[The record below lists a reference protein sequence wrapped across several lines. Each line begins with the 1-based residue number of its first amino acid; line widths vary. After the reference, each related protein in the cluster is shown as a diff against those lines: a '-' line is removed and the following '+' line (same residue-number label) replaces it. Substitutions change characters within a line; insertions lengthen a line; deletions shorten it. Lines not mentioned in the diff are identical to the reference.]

1 MNSQLKGHLYV
12 ILATIVIAG
21 SFIATANV
29 SDQLHPIS
37 LNLMRFTIATLTL
50 LPIALMRK
58 NAWQS
63 FWKVLPRSLVISF
76 FFCGYFV
83 SNFAAMLTTTTINV
97 GSIYTLTPL
106 VTALLSVFL
115 LKHRLTLRILV
126 IYLLGMIGTLWVIFE
141 GNLQYLREFNLN
153 QGDLV
158 FLVGVVF
165 MACYTIAMKRLYRD
179 DDVTIMTFANLFG
192 GVVWTLIA
200 VVVVDIDL
208 NWYSLKS
215 EYYPSMAY
223 LAIAATFLTSYLY
236 QKASTYM
243 SPVNISAYIYLSPA
257 FVALLSIAM
266 TGEAIKSTLW
276 IGILLSAF
284 ATAVLQ
290 WITLKKR

>member
-12 ILATIVIAG
+12 ILATLVIAG

-37 LNLMRFTIATLTL
+37 LNLMRFTIAALIL
-50 LPIALMRK
+50 FPIVLMRK
-58 NAWQS
+58 NSWKS
-63 FWKVLPRSLVISF
+63 FKRVLPRSLVISF

-83 SNFAAMLTTTTINV
+83 CNFAAMLTTTTLNV

-106 VTALLSVFL
+106 VTAIFSVLL
-115 LKHRLTLRILV
+115 LKHKLTIKILV

-141 GNLQYLREFNLN
+141 GNLQHLREFNLN

-192 GVVWTLIA
+192 GVIWTLIA

-208 NWYSLKS
+208 NWHSLKS
-215 EYYPSMAY
+215 DYYPSMAY

-257 FVALLSIAM
+257 FVALLSIVM

-276 IGILLSAF
+276 VGIILSAF

-290 WITLKKR
+290 LITLKKR